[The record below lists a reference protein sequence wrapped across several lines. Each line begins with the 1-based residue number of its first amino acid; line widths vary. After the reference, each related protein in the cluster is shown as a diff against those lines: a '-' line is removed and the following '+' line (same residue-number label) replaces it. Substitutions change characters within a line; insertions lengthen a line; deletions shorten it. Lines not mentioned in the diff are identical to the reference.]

1 MNVLVAVDNSEA
13 TLRLVDFAAKHFH
26 GPDYTLHI
34 LHIQA
39 VEAAA
44 LPGGAGAAAFAYETS
59 DALSEEQEAEAR
71 KFLQEVVQPRLSK
84 VNLKP
89 VLHMKRVLG
98 SSSSLIGETI
108 CKQAAE
114 LDAAFTLL
122 TKSSKN
128 AITKFFVGSV
138 TKYCVQ
144 HSQNA
149 VVVL

>member
-1 MNVLVAVDNSEA
+1 M
-13 TLRLVDFAAKHFH
+13 
-26 GPDYTLHI
+26 
-34 LHIQA
+34 
-39 VEAAA
+39 
-44 LPGGAGAAAFAYETS
+44 
-59 DALSEEQEAEAR
+59 
-71 KFLQEVVQPRLSK
+71 SK

-98 SSSSLIGETI
+98 SSTSLIGETI

-128 AITKFFVGSV
+128 AITNFFVGSV

>member
-1 MNVLVAVDNSEA
+1 M
-13 TLRLVDFAAKHFH
+13 
-26 GPDYTLHI
+26 
-34 LHIQA
+34 
-39 VEAAA
+39 
-44 LPGGAGAAAFAYETS
+44 
-59 DALSEEQEAEAR
+59 
-71 KFLQEVVQPRLSK
+71 QPRLSK

-98 SSSSLIGETI
+98 SSTSLIGETI

>member
-1 MNVLVAVDNSEA
+1 M
-13 TLRLVDFAAKHFH
+13 
-26 GPDYTLHI
+26 
-34 LHIQA
+34 
-39 VEAAA
+39 
-44 LPGGAGAAAFAYETS
+44 
-59 DALSEEQEAEAR
+59 
-71 KFLQEVVQPRLSK
+71 SK

-98 SSSSLIGETI
+98 SSTSLIGETI